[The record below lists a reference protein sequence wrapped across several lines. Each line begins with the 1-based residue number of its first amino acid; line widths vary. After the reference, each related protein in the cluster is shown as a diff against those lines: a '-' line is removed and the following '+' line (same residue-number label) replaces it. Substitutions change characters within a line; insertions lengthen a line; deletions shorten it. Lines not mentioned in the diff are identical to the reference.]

1 MKVPY
6 VYEEIEVI
14 IEFYE
19 ALCVESTPSRENEI
33 CECALK
39 GLTALFTFRILAYWP
54 LGSGVI
60 DKNSLS
66 RYGLCLIQKPL
77 PAQGDIIRDGKK

>member
-33 CECALK
+33 CDVSLK
-39 GLTALFTFRILAYWP
+39 A
-54 LGSGVI
+54 
-60 DKNSLS
+60 
-66 RYGLCLIQKPL
+66 
-77 PAQGDIIRDGKK
+77 

>member
-14 IEFYE
+14 IEFYG

-33 CECALK
+33 CEFVLK
-39 GLTALFTFRILAYWP
+39 GLKVFF
-54 LGSGVI
+54 
-60 DKNSLS
+60 SLS
-66 RYGLCLIQKPL
+66 DIGLL
-77 PAQGDIIRDGKK
+77 PWVAE

>member
-33 CECALK
+33 CESALK
-39 GLTALFTFRILAYWP
+39 GLTTLFTFRNWP
-54 LGSGVI
+54 IGPWV
-60 DKNSLS
+60 
-66 RYGLCLIQKPL
+66 
-77 PAQGDIIRDGKK
+77 AE

>member
-6 VYEEIEVI
+6 VYAEIEVI

-39 GLTALFTFRILAYWP
+39 GLTALFTFRTLAYWP

-60 DKNSLS
+60 GKNSLS
-66 RYGLCLIQKPL
+66 R
-77 PAQGDIIRDGKK
+77 